1 MASINEGS
9 PLQKYYAAVGWSGK
23 CGDTKNWQ
31 TKNFSLNPADSGEMW
46 AGSSAADV
54 QWSPAA
60 QTRSET
66 QKIVIRQVLL
76 QRKWRALWRR
86 TNLGFE
92 QTRAQ
97 VKWCEACLMG
107 PGADAGIHWRSSL
120 VLQNCQLWNRLWS
133 QERSVPGDICGY
145 NPTHL
150 RHESDTKT
158 IIYNVY
164 NGNLNVKSL
173 KMTNQ
178 PASGA
183 VRGPVDQVC
192 KF

>member
-1 MASINEGS
+1 MGTSILRGIMGSHTFELTPKESFNSYLRFNPMTIFATIWLVWGDESS
-9 PLQKYYAAVGWSGK
+9 PLQCFAAVGWSGK

-60 QTRSET
+60 QTRRET

-120 VLQNCQLWNRLWS
+120 VLQKLWNR
-133 QERSVPGDICGY
+133 QCG
-145 NPTHL
+145 
-150 RHESDTKT
+150 
-158 IIYNVY
+158 
-164 NGNLNVKSL
+164 
-173 KMTNQ
+173 
-178 PASGA
+178 
-183 VRGPVDQVC
+183 
-192 KF
+192 